1 MSADGPGFCPG
12 FFLPGRRQGVHVQT
26 KKILVAITGASG
38 MIFARSF
45 LRLLAAAGRPADGIC
60 SEAGRQVLAHELAA
74 APEDLPGAERWF
86 SPDDLASPPASGSS
100 GYLAMVILPCTM
112 GTLAAIAGGQSRNL
126 IHRAADVMLK
136 ERRPLLLATRET
148 PLNRIHLENMLRAHD
163 AGATICP
170 PLPGFYLHPETL
182 EEAADTFSWR
192 LADMLG
198 IDIANRVRW
207 GD

>member
-1 MSADGPGFCPG
+1 MDNSP
-12 FFLPGRRQGVHVQT
+12 
-26 KKILVAITGASG
+26 KKLLVAICGASG
-38 MIFARSF
+38 MIFAQSF
-45 LRLLAAAGRPADGIC
+45 LRLMRTTGHQVDGIC
-60 SEAGRQVLAHELAA
+60 SEAGRQVLAHELVM
-74 APEDLPGAERWF
+74 APEDLPGTERWF
-86 SPDDLASPPASGSS
+86 SPDDLAAPPASGSS

-112 GTLAAIAGGQSRNL
+112 GTLAAIASGQSRNL

-170 PLPGFYLHPETL
+170 PLPGFYLHPQTL

-198 IDIANRVRW
+198 IDIAGRARW
-207 GD
+207 GS

>member
-1 MSADGPGFCPG
+1 VDNSP
-12 FFLPGRRQGVHVQT
+12 

-45 LRLLAAAGRPADGIC
+45 LRLMRAAGQDIDAIC
-60 SEAGRQVLAHELAA
+60 SQAGRQVLAHELALS
-74 APEDLPGAERWF
+74 PEDLPGVCRWF
-86 SPDDLASPPASGSS
+86 SPDDLAAPPASGSS
-100 GYLAMVILPCTM
+100 RYQAMLILPCPM
-112 GTLAAIAGGQSRNL
+112 GTLAAIASGQSRTL

-163 AGATICP
+163 AGAIICP
-170 PLPGFYLHPETL
+170 PLPSLYLHPASL

-192 LADMLG
+192 LADLLG
-198 IDIANRVRW
+198 INIAGRTRW

>member
-1 MSADGPGFCPG
+1 
-12 FFLPGRRQGVHVQT
+12 
-26 KKILVAITGASG
+26 

-45 LRLLAAAGRPADGIC
+45 LRLMWTARQPADGIC
-60 SEAGRQVLAHELAA
+60 SEAGRQVLAHELAM
-74 APEDLPGAERWF
+74 APEDLPGAGHWF
-86 SPDDLASPPASGSS
+86 SPDDLAAPPASGSS
-100 GYLAMVILPCTM
+100 RYLGMVILPCTM
-112 GTLAAIAGGQSRNL
+112 GTLAAIASGQSRNL

-136 ERRPLLLATRET
+136 ERRPLLLTTRET

-170 PLPGFYLHPETL
+170 PLPGFYLHPKTL

-198 IDIANRVRW
+198 IGIAGRARW
-207 GD
+207 GE

>member
-1 MSADGPGFCPG
+1 MQPS
-12 FFLPGRRQGVHVQT
+12 V
-26 KKILVAITGASG
+26 KKILIAITGASG

-45 LRLLAAAGRPADGIC
+45 LRLLQAQNQATDCIC
-60 SEAGRQVLAHELAA
+60 SETGRQVLSHELAGT
-74 APEDLPGAERWF
+74 PEELPGVGRWF
-86 SPDDLASPPASGSS
+86 SPNDLTAPPASGSS
-100 GYLAMVILPCTM
+100 RYQAMVILPCTM
-112 GTLAAIAGGQSRNL
+112 GTLAAIASGQSRNL

-136 ERRPLLLATRET
+136 ERRPLLLAIRET

-170 PLPGFYLHPETL
+170 PLPGFYLSPQTL

-198 IDIANRVRW
+198 IDIAKRARW

>member
-1 MSADGPGFCPG
+1 LRGQ
-12 FFLPGRRQGVHVQT
+12 RQDERVQALA
-26 KKILVAITGASG
+26 KKILIAITGASG

-45 LRLLAAAGRPADGIC
+45 LRLLQAAERTVDGIC
-60 SEAGRQVLAHELAA
+60 SEAGQQVLAHELAA
-74 APEDLPGAERWF
+74 LPQELPGVSRWF
-86 SPDDLASPPASGSS
+86 SPDDLAAPPASGSS
-100 GYLAMVILPCTM
+100 CYQAMVILPCTM
-112 GTLAAIAGGQSRNL
+112 GTLAAVASGQSRNL

-148 PLNRIHLENMLRAHD
+148 PFNRIHLENMLRAHD

-170 PLPGFYLHPETL
+170 PLPGFYLRPETL

-198 IDIANRVRW
+198 IDVAGRARW
-207 GD
+207 GE

>member
-1 MSADGPGFCPG
+1 MQA
-12 FFLPGRRQGVHVQT
+12 LA
-26 KKILVAITGASG
+26 KKILIAITGASG

-45 LRLLAAAGRPADGIC
+45 LRLLQAAERTVDGIC
-60 SEAGRQVLAHELAA
+60 SEAGQQVLAHELAA
-74 APEDLPGAERWF
+74 LPQELPGVSRWF
-86 SPDDLASPPASGSS
+86 SPDDLAAPPASGSS
-100 GYLAMVILPCTM
+100 CYQAMVILPCTM
-112 GTLAAIAGGQSRNL
+112 GTLAAVASGQSRNL

-148 PLNRIHLENMLRAHD
+148 PFNRIHLENMLRAHD

-170 PLPGFYLHPETL
+170 PLPGFYLRPETL

-198 IDIANRVRW
+198 IDVAGRARW
-207 GD
+207 GE